1 MRSYLYIAL
10 SKSGTVKKLLTFSL
24 LVILVLTGCKKENNG
39 GGTPEITP
47 NLNISDAFKQEGN
60 TGSTNMDFVL
70 ELSAPAKKEVSVR
83 VLTKEGF
90 AKASEDF
97 TPVDQKIVFNIGE
110 TKKTVSVSI
119 VGDDIKEGAD
129 DFQLALSEPVNCI
142 VISNYAVGT
151 IDNDDTKIPVTDVGY
166 TTPTSYA
173 GKTLVWADEFNGS
186 ALNTNDWNYDVG
198 DGCPN
203 CGWGNNEL
211 EYYTAGDNLYMSQGK
226 MIIEA
231 RKENRGS
238 KNYTST
244 RLTTMG
250 KKSFKFGRIDMR
262 AKLPKGQGIWPAF
275 WMLGDNFPTAGW
287 PACGEIDI
295 LEFLGND
302 LSKVYSTIHFKSGN
316 NARNISKSYVNST
329 PIPDEYHV
337 YSLVWETDKMRMLID
352 DKLIGEFQVSDVS
365 GATYPFNEKFF
376 FLLNVA
382 VGGNWPGAPNASTYF
397 PQWMFVDYV
406 RVFQ

>member
-1 MRSYLYIAL
+1 VRNFIGTTFFLIAL
-10 SKSGTVKKLLTFSL
+10 SLTA
-24 LVILVLTGCKKENNG
+24 CKKENTG
-39 GGTPEITP
+39 GGTPETTP
-47 NLNISDAFKQEGN
+47 NLTISDVFKPEG
-60 TGSTNMDFVL
+60 TGGNSNMDFVL
-70 ELSAPAKKEVSVR
+70 KLSSPAKREVSVR
-83 VLTKEGF
+83 VATKEGF
-90 AKASEDF
+90 AKAGEDY
-97 TPVDQKIVFNIGE
+97 TAVDQKIIFAAGE
-110 TKKTVSVSI
+110 TQKTVSVSI
-119 VGDDIKEGAD
+119 VGDDLKEGID
-129 DFQLALSEPVNCI
+129 DFQLALSEPVNCVI
-142 VISNYAVGT
+142 ISNYATGT
-151 IDNDDTKIPVTDVGY
+151 IDNDDTKIPVSDAGY
-166 TTPTSYA
+166 TTPLTYA
-173 GKTLVWADEFNGS
+173 GRTLVWSDEFNGS
-186 ALNTNDWNYDVG
+186 ALNTTDWNYDVG

-211 EYYTAGDNLYMSQGK
+211 EFYTAGENLYFSQGK

-231 RKENRGS
+231 RKESRGG
-238 KNYTST
+238 KNYTSS

-287 PACGEIDI
+287 PTCGEIDI
-295 LEFLGND
+295 MEFLGHE
-302 LSKVYSTIHFKSGN
+302 LTKVYSTIHFRAGTGS
-316 NARNISKSYVNST
+316 RNISKSFTNST

-352 DKLIGEFQVSDVS
+352 DKLIGEFQASDIG
-365 GATYPFNEKFF
+365 GAAYPFNEKFF

-382 VGGNWPGAPNASTYF
+382 VGGNWPGSPNATTYF

>member
-1 MRSYLYIAL
+1 MRNFIGTTFFLIAL
-10 SKSGTVKKLLTFSL
+10 SLTA
-24 LVILVLTGCKKENNG
+24 CKKENTG
-39 GGTPEITP
+39 GGTPETTP
-47 NLNISDAFKQEGN
+47 NLTISDVFKPEG
-60 TGSTNMDFVL
+60 TGGNSNMDFVL
-70 ELSAPAKKEVSVR
+70 KLSSPAKREVSVR
-83 VLTKEGF
+83 VATKEGF
-90 AKASEDF
+90 AKAGEDY
-97 TPVDQKIVFNIGE
+97 TAVDQKIIFAAGE
-110 TKKTVSVSI
+110 TQKTVSVSI
-119 VGDDIKEGAD
+119 VGDDLKEGID
-129 DFQLALSEPVNCI
+129 DFQLALSEPVNCVI
-142 VISNYAVGT
+142 ISNYATGT
-151 IDNDDTKIPVTDVGY
+151 IDNDDTKIPVSDAGY
-166 TTPTSYA
+166 TTPLTYA
-173 GKTLVWADEFNGS
+173 GRTLVWSDEFNGS
-186 ALNTNDWNYDVG
+186 ALNTTDWNYDVG

-211 EYYTAGDNLYMSQGK
+211 EFYTAGENLYFSQGK

-231 RKENRGS
+231 RKESRGG
-238 KNYTST
+238 KNYTSS

-287 PACGEIDI
+287 PTCGEIDI
-295 LEFLGND
+295 MEFLGHE
-302 LSKVYSTIHFKSGN
+302 LTKVYSTIHFRAGTGS
-316 NARNISKSYVNST
+316 RNISKSFTNST

-352 DKLIGEFQVSDVS
+352 DKLIGEFQASDIG
-365 GATYPFNEKFF
+365 GAAYPFNEKFF

-382 VGGNWPGAPNASTYF
+382 VGGNWPGSPNATTYF

>member
-1 MRSYLYIAL
+1 MLGVFIL
-10 SKSGTVKKLLTFSL
+10 S
-24 LVILVLTGCKKENNG
+24 GCKKESSG
-39 GGTPEITP
+39 GGTPETTP
-47 NLNISDAFKQEGN
+47 NLTISDVFKPEGN
-60 TGSTNMDFVL
+60 SGNSNMDFVL
-70 ELSAPAKKEVSVR
+70 KLSVPATKEVSVR
-83 VLTKEGF
+83 VVTKAGF
-90 AKASEDF
+90 AKAGEDF
-97 TPVDQKIVFNIGE
+97 TAVDQKVIFSAGE
-110 TKKTVSVSI
+110 SQKTVSVSI
-119 VGDDIKEGAD
+119 VGDDLKEGVD
-129 DFQLALSEPVNCI
+129 DFQLLLSEPVNCVI
-142 VISNYAVGT
+142 ISNYATGT
-151 IDNDDTKIPVTDVGY
+151 IDNDDTKIPVTDAGY

-186 ALNTNDWNYDVG
+186 ALNASDWNYDVG

-231 RKENRGS
+231 RKESKGS
-238 KNYTST
+238 KNYTSS

-250 KKSFKFGRIDMR
+250 KRSFKFGRIDIR
-262 AKLPKGQGIWPAF
+262 AKLPQGQGIWPAL

-287 PACGEIDI
+287 PTCGEIDI
-295 LEFLGND
+295 LEFLGHD
-302 LSKVYSTIHFKSGN
+302 LTKVYSTIHFKSGTGS
-316 NARNISKSYVNST
+316 RNISKSYMNSS

-352 DKLIGEFQVSDVS
+352 DKLIGEFLVSDLG
-365 GATYPFNEKFF
+365 GATYPFNDKFF
-376 FLLNVA
+376 FLFNVA
-382 VGGNWPGAPNASTYF
+382 VGGNWPGAPNATTYF

>member
-1 MRSYLYIAL
+1 MKINPLHI
-10 SKSGTVKKLLTFSL
+10 LLL
-24 LVILVLTGCKKENNG
+24 LLMSSCTKENNG
-39 GGTPEITP
+39 GGGTPETTP
-47 NLNISDAFKQEGN
+47 NLTISDVFKPEGN
-60 TGSTNMDFVL
+60 GGNSNMDFVL
-70 ELSAPAKKEVSVR
+70 QLSAPATKEVSVR
-83 VLTKEGF
+83 VSTKEGF
-90 AKASEDF
+90 ARAGEDY
-97 TPVDQKIVFNIGE
+97 TAVDQKIIFSVGE
-110 TKKTVSVSI
+110 SKKTVSVSI
-119 VGDDIKEGAD
+119 IGDDIKEGVD
-129 DFQLALSEPVNCI
+129 DFQLALSEPVNCV
-142 VISNYAVGT
+142 VISNYAIGT

-166 TTPTSYA
+166 ATPASYA

-186 ALNTNDWNYDVG
+186 TLNTSDWNYDVG

-211 EYYTAGDNLYMSQGK
+211 EYYTAGDNLYMSNGK

-231 RKENRGS
+231 RKESKGG
-238 KNYTST
+238 KNYTSS

-287 PACGEIDI
+287 PTCGEIDI
-295 LEFLGND
+295 MEFLGHD
-302 LSKVYSTIHFKSGN
+302 LSKVYSTIHFKAGTGS
-316 NARNISKSYVNST
+316 RYISKSYVNPT

-352 DKLIGEFQVSDVS
+352 DKLIGEFLVSDLG
-365 GATYPFNEKFF
+365 GATYPFNDKFF
-376 FLLNVA
+376 FLVNVA
-382 VGGNWPGAPNASTYF
+382 VGGNWPGSPNTTTYF
-397 PQWMFVDYV
+397 PQWMFVDYI

>member
-1 MRSYLYIAL
+1 MRNLTAAILLLAYTLIA
-10 SKSGTVKKLLTFSL
+10 
-24 LVILVLTGCKKENNG
+24 CKKENTG
-39 GGTPEITP
+39 GVTPETTP
-47 NLNISDAFKQEGN
+47 NLTISDVFKPEG
-60 TGSTNMDFVL
+60 TGGNSNMDFVL
-70 ELSAPAKKEVSVR
+70 KLSAPATREVSVR
-83 VLTKEGF
+83 VATKEGF
-90 AKASEDF
+90 AKAGEDY
-97 TPVDQKIVFNIGE
+97 TPVDQKIIFSAGE
-110 TKKTVSVSI
+110 SQKTVSVSI
-119 VGDDIKEGAD
+119 VGDDLKEGID
-129 DFQLALSEPVNCI
+129 DFQLFLSEPVNCVI
-142 VISNYAVGT
+142 ISNYATGT
-151 IDNDDTKIPVTDVGY
+151 IDNDDTKIPVTDAGY
-166 TTPTSYA
+166 STPSSYA
-173 GKTLVWADEFNGS
+173 GKTLIWADEFNGTS
-186 ALNTNDWNYDVG
+186 LNTSDWNYDVG

-231 RKENRGS
+231 RKESRGG
-238 KNYTST
+238 KNYTSS

-287 PACGEIDI
+287 PTCGEIDI
-295 LEFLGND
+295 MEFLGHD
-302 LSKVYSTIHFKSGN
+302 LTKVYSTIHFKSGTGS
-316 NARNISKSYVNST
+316 RNISKSYVNAS

-352 DKLIGEFQVSDVS
+352 DKLIGEFLVSDLG
-365 GATYPFNEKFF
+365 GATYPFNDKFF
-376 FLLNVA
+376 FLLNLA
-382 VGGNWPGAPNASTYF
+382 VGGNWPGSPNTTTYF

>member
-1 MRSYLYIAL
+1 MRNLTAAILLLAYTLIA
-10 SKSGTVKKLLTFSL
+10 
-24 LVILVLTGCKKENNG
+24 CKKENTG
-39 GGTPEITP
+39 GVTPETTP
-47 NLNISDAFKQEGN
+47 NLTISDVFKPEG
-60 TGSTNMDFVL
+60 TGGNSNMDFVL
-70 ELSAPAKKEVSVR
+70 KLSAPATREVSVR
-83 VLTKEGF
+83 VATKEGF
-90 AKASEDF
+90 AKAGEDY
-97 TPVDQKIVFNIGE
+97 TPVDQKIIFSAGE
-110 TKKTVSVSI
+110 SQKTVSVSI
-119 VGDDIKEGAD
+119 VGDDLKEGID
-129 DFQLALSEPVNCI
+129 DFQLFLSEPVNCVI
-142 VISNYAVGT
+142 ISNYATGT
-151 IDNDDTKIPVTDVGY
+151 IDNDDTKIPVTDAGY
-166 TTPTSYA
+166 STPSSYA
-173 GKTLVWADEFNGS
+173 GKTLIWADEFNGTS
-186 ALNTNDWNYDVG
+186 LNTSDWNYDVG

-231 RKENRGS
+231 RKESRGG
-238 KNYTST
+238 KNYTSS

-287 PACGEIDI
+287 PTCGEIDI
-295 LEFLGND
+295 LEFLGHD
-302 LSKVYSTIHFKSGN
+302 LTKVYSTIHFKSGTGS
-316 NARNISKSYVNST
+316 RNISKSYVNAS

-352 DKLIGEFQVSDVS
+352 DKLIGEFLVSDLG
-365 GATYPFNEKFF
+365 GATYPFNDKFF
-376 FLLNVA
+376 FLLNLA
-382 VGGNWPGAPNASTYF
+382 VGGNWPGSPNTTTYF